1 MRARLLFTY
10 LALAAVV
17 VVGASGCNG
26 QPDGSALTVQTLAE
40 PGSDH
45 FRLLEAAL
53 AKFEELHPE
62 TKVTLVGGRLKL
74 DYLMRSIIARQSA
87 DVLEVCAD
95 EIVFLA
101 TRGAL
106 TNLTADCLSLYPEC
120 SPRAWKWGVLEKR
133 FYAVPWAALPT
144 LLLYDKQAFR
154 AAKKA
159 LEASDVRERVSP
171 ETWAALLKVATALEE
186 GVPPETWNELINAA
200 AVLTLTRDVDGDGTR
215 GYGFAFAGKNSVD
228 LGRHFATFLAQ
239 LGQPLLQ
246 NNNGIWAFR
255 IDTVEGRRA
264 TKFLLELQ
272 KVAPPECV
280 VTDDA
285 AALEQFRAGKAA
297 MVFATPAGLTC
308 CAEEHEHMEIAAAP
322 MPAPA
327 EGVTRSDV
335 SFRYMCVPAFV
346 RGERRAAAAR
356 LATFMAGPEAQEIV
370 ARGLHDTTPAI
381 TVRQELLEGDFYG
394 QRPQLHTFARAIRS
408 ASPVF
413 PSLVWE
419 GKCSKDWLGW
429 IHSAL
434 VDDRRSVDE
443 VVTLAQEKGDQALSC
458 LYTDIG
464 HPSLTIQLG
473 MVTAGMLV
481 FAAVAYIVARR

>member
-1 MRARLLFTY
+1 MRARRLFTY
-10 LALAAVV
+10 LAMAAVV
-17 VVGASGCNG
+17 AAGASGCGG
-26 QPDGSALTVQTLAE
+26 QPDGSVLTVQTLAE

-45 FRLLEAAL
+45 FRLLEAVL

-74 DYLMRSIIARQSA
+74 DYLIRSIIARQSA
-87 DVLEVCAD
+87 DVLEVRAG
-95 EIVFLA
+95 EVVFLA
-101 TRGAL
+101 SSGAL
-106 TNLTADCLSLYPEC
+106 TDLTADCLSLYPQC
-120 SPRAWKWGVLEKR
+120 PAGAWKWGMLEKR

-144 LLLYDKQAFR
+144 LLLYDRQAFK

-159 LEASDVRERVSP
+159 LEASDVRERVSA
-171 ETWAALLKVATALEE
+171 ETWAGLLKIATALENE
-186 GVPPETWNELINAA
+186 VPPETWNEFLAAA
-200 AVLTLTRDVDGDGTR
+200 AVLTLVRDVNGDGMR
-215 GYGFAFAGKNSVD
+215 DYGFAFAGKNSVD

-239 LGQPLLQ
+239 LGEPLLR
-246 NNNGIWAFR
+246 NKDGFWAFR
-255 IDTVEGRRA
+255 IDTVEGRRV
-264 TKFLLELQ
+264 TKFLLQLQ

-280 VTDDA
+280 VTDNA
-285 AALEQFRAGKAA
+285 AALEQFRTGKAA

-308 CAEEHEHMEIAAAP
+308 CAEKREHMEIAAAP

-346 RGERRAAAAR
+346 RGERRAAAVK
-356 LATFMAGPEAQEIV
+356 LATFMAGAEAQEIV

-381 TVRQELLEGDFYG
+381 AVRREFLEGDFYD
-394 QRPQLHTFARAIRS
+394 QRPELHAFARAVRN

-419 GKCSKDWLGW
+419 GKCCKDWLGW
-429 IHSAL
+429 IHSVL
-434 VDDRRSVDE
+434 VDDRRSVEE
-443 VVTLAQEKGDQALSC
+443 VVTIGQEKGDQALSC
-458 LYTDIG
+458 LYTNIG

-473 MVTAGMLV
+473 MVTAGALV
-481 FAAVAYIVARR
+481 FAAVAYAVARR

>member
-1 MRARLLFTY
+1 
-10 LALAAVV
+10 
-17 VVGASGCNG
+17 
-26 QPDGSALTVQTLAE
+26 
-40 PGSDH
+40 
-45 FRLLEAAL
+45 
-53 AKFEELHPE
+53 
-62 TKVTLVGGRLKL
+62 
-74 DYLMRSIIARQSA
+74 
-87 DVLEVCAD
+87 
-95 EIVFLA
+95 
-101 TRGAL
+101 
-106 TNLTADCLSLYPEC
+106 
-120 SPRAWKWGVLEKR
+120 
-133 FYAVPWAALPT
+133 
-144 LLLYDKQAFR
+144 
-154 AAKKA
+154 
-159 LEASDVRERVSP
+159 
-171 ETWAALLKVATALEE
+171 
-186 GVPPETWNELINAA
+186 
-200 AVLTLTRDVDGDGTR
+200 
-215 GYGFAFAGKNSVD
+215 
-228 LGRHFATFLAQ
+228 
-239 LGQPLLQ
+239 
-246 NNNGIWAFR
+246 
-255 IDTVEGRRA
+255 
-264 TKFLLELQ
+264 
-272 KVAPPECV
+272 
-280 VTDDA
+280 
-285 AALEQFRAGKAA
+285 
-297 MVFATPAGLTC
+297 
-308 CAEEHEHMEIAAAP
+308 MEIAAAP